1 MKTNV
6 NKSKEEPT
14 VGAKSIFVDANR
26 KQIATRRRIDWLLR
40 LLFLVATSIGVL
52 ALMALLIDIV
62 SNGIARVQPEL
73 FNNFPSRRASEAGMK
88 SAIVG
93 SLYMLAIMAPL
104 SFLLGV
110 GAAIYL
116 EEYAKKNR
124 LTRIIQLN
132 ISTLAGVPSIV
143 YGILGLTLFVRELHL
158 GRSLLS
164 GAFTMTLLV
173 LPIIIVS
180 AQEAIRAVP
189 KARRDA
195 SFALGATKWQTVSRS
210 VLPSSISGILTG
222 VILAMSRAIGETAP
236 LVMIGALTF
245 VAFLPNGPMDSFTV
259 MPIQIYNWVS
269 RPQAS
274 FQELAAAGIIVLLV
288 TLLIMNF
295 SAILLRNKYNKHI

>member
-1 MKTNV
+1 M
-6 NKSKEEPT
+6 S
-14 VGAKSIFVDANR
+14 SIFVDANR
-26 KQIATRRRIDWLLR
+26 KQIAGRRRIDFTLK
-40 LLFLVATSIGVL
+40 LLFLVATSIGVI

-62 SNGIARVQPEL
+62 SDGISMLRPEL
-73 FNNFPSRRASEAGMK
+73 FNNFPSRKASAAGMK

-93 SLYMLAIMAPL
+93 SLYMLLIMAPL

-124 LTRIIQLN
+124 ITRMIQLN

-143 YGILGLTLFVRELHL
+143 YGILGLTLFVRDLHL
-158 GRSLLS
+158 GRSLLA

-180 AQEAIRAVP
+180 AQEAIRSVP

-195 SFALGATKWQTVSRS
+195 SYALGATKWQTVSRS
-210 VLPSSISGILTG
+210 VLPSCISGILTG

-245 VAFLPNGPMDSFTV
+245 VAFLPTGPMDSFTV

-274 FQELAAAGIIVLLV
+274 FQELAASGIIVLLIM
-288 TLLIMNF
+288 LLLMNL